1 MTDHAVK
8 LSPQTPVIV
17 TGAASGIGLA
27 CAQALAAV
35 GRAVAL
41 WDISGA
47 VTTAAEKLEQSSGVH
62 CVGLVVDVGDLAAIE
77 QAVAR
82 SREALGPIGGLVHAA
97 GVAGVSTLSQLEPD
111 FWDTVININLRA
123 EVFIAKALRQDMAAL
138 QGSAIVG
145 IASINATLGNAM
157 NPSYSASKGGM
168 LAANRALAD
177 DLAADG
183 IRINSVSPGQI
194 LTPMI
199 QQAIDHAPGLK
210 ESFERHIMLGRMGE
224 PDEIGRAVRFL
235 LSDEA
240 SYITGTELVVDGGNI
255 PSQR

>member
-1 MTDHAVK
+1 MTDRTVCF
-8 LSPQTPVIV
+8 SPQTPVIV
-17 TGAASGIGLA
+17 TGSASGIGLA
-27 CAQALAAV
+27 CAKALAEI
-35 GRAVAL
+35 GRPVAL
-41 WDISGA
+41 WDISSQVEA
-47 VTTAAEKLEQSSGVH
+47 LADALAADTGVA
-62 CVGLVVDVGDLAAIE
+62 CIGLAVDVADLDAINR
-77 QAVAR
+77 AVAA
-82 SREALGPIGGLVHAA
+82 SRKALGTIGGLVHAA
-97 GVAGVSTLSQLEPD
+97 GVAGVATLDQPEPA
-111 FWDTVININLRA
+111 FWDSVININLRA
-123 EVFIAKALRQDMAAL
+123 EIFLAKALRKDMASL
-138 QGSAIVG
+138 PGSAIVG

-210 ESFERHIMLGRMGE
+210 ENFERHIMLGRMGK
-224 PDEIGRAVRFL
+224 PDEVGKVVRFL
-235 LSDEA
+235 LSNEA
-240 SYITGTELVVDGGNI
+240 SYITGAELVVDGGNI

>member
-1 MTDHAVK
+1 MTATI
-8 LSPQTPVIV
+8 LYSPATPLIV

-27 CAQALAAV
+27 CARALAAV
-35 GRAVAL
+35 GRPVAL
-41 WDISGA
+41 WDISPT
-47 VTTAAEKLEQSSGVH
+47 VTETASQLSEESRAPCLGVE
-62 CVGLVVDVGDLAAIE
+62 VDLADIDAIQ
-77 QAVAR
+77 QAVAV
-82 SREALGPIGGLVHAA
+82 SRAALGPIGALVHAA
-97 GVAGVSTLSQLEPD
+97 GVAGVSPLDQLEPD
-111 FWDTVININLRA
+111 FWDTVLNINLRA
-123 EVFIAKALRQDMAAL
+123 EVFIVKALRADMATL
-138 QGSAIVG
+138 PGSAIVG

-177 DLAADG
+177 DLARDG

-199 QQAIDHAPGLK
+199 QEAIDQAPGLK
-210 ESFERHIMLGRMGE
+210 ENFERHIMLGRMGAPE
-224 PDEIGRAVRFL
+224 EVGKVVRFL

-240 SYITGTELVVDGGNI
+240 SYITGAELVVDGGNI

>member
-1 MTDHAVK
+1 MSNKTIEYT
-8 LSPQTPVIV
+8 PQTPVIV

-27 CAQALAAV
+27 CARALAEV
-35 GRAVAL
+35 GRPIALSDIAAAVAEQASTL
-41 WDISGA
+41 S
-47 VTTAAEKLEQSSGVH
+47 AESGVS
-62 CVGLVVDVGDLAAIE
+62 CIGLTVDVSDLDAIN
-77 QAVAR
+77 QAVAD
-82 SREALGPIGGLVHAA
+82 SSQALGPIGGLVHAA
-97 GVAGVSTLSQLEPD
+97 GIAGVGMLDQLEASL
-111 FWDTVININLRA
+111 WEQVMNINLRA
-123 EVFIAKALRQDMAAL
+123 EIFLAKALRAEMKSL
-138 QGSAIVG
+138 SGSAIVG

-157 NPSYSASKGGM
+157 NPCYSASKGGM

-199 QQAIDHAPGLK
+199 QQAVDHAPGLQ
-210 ESFERHIMLGRMGE
+210 ENFERHIMLGRL
-224 PDEIGRAVRFL
+224 GRPEEVANAVRFL
-235 LSDEA
+235 LSDQA

>member
-1 MTDHAVK
+1 MIDRNVCCN
-8 LSPQTPVIV
+8 PQTPVIV
-17 TGAASGIGLA
+17 TGGASGIGLA
-27 CAQALAAV
+27 CAHALAQV
-35 GRAVAL
+35 GRPIAL
-41 WDISGA
+41 WDISAQVESVAESVGA
-47 VTTAAEKLEQSSGVH
+47 DAGVA
-62 CVGLVVDVGDLAAIE
+62 CVGLTVDVADLDAIDR
-77 QAVAR
+77 AVAA
-82 SREALGPIGGLVHAA
+82 SRAALGPIGGLVHAA
-97 GVAGVSTLSQLEPD
+97 GVAGVSTLDQLEPA
-111 FWDTVININLRA
+111 FWDSVININLRA
-123 EVFIAKALRQDMAAL
+123 EVFLAKALRHDMASL
-138 QGSAIVG
+138 PGSAIVG

-157 NPSYSASKGGM
+157 NLSYSASKGGM

-210 ESFERHIMLGRMGE
+210 ESFERRIMLGRMGE
-224 PDEIGRAVRFL
+224 PDEIGKVVRFL

-240 SYITGTELVVDGGNI
+240 SYITGAELVVDGGNI

>member
-1 MTDHAVK
+1 MIEYT
-8 LSPQTPVIV
+8 PQTPVIV

-27 CAQALAAV
+27 CARALAEV
-35 GRAVAL
+35 GRSIAL
-41 WDISGA
+41 WDIATDVAEQASTLSAEYG
-47 VTTAAEKLEQSSGVH
+47 VT
-62 CVGLVVDVGDLAAIE
+62 CIGLTVDVSDLDAINQAA
-77 QAVAR
+77 AD
-82 SREALGPIGGLVHAA
+82 SSLALGPIGGLVHAA
-97 GVAGVSTLSQLEPD
+97 GIAGVAVLDQLEASL
-111 FWDTVININLRA
+111 WEQVMNINLRA
-123 EVFIAKALRQDMAAL
+123 EIFLAKALRANMKSL
-138 QGSAIVG
+138 NGSAIVG

-199 QQAIDHAPGLK
+199 QQAVDHAPGLQ
-210 ESFERHIMLGRMGE
+210 ESFERHIMLGRL
-224 PDEIGRAVRFL
+224 GRPEEVANAVRFL
-235 LSDEA
+235 LSNQA
-240 SYITGTELVVDGGNI
+240 SYITGAELVVDGGNI

>member
-1 MTDHAVK
+1 MTSRILH
-8 LSPQTPVIV
+8 SPTSPVIV

-35 GRAVAL
+35 GRPVAL
-41 WDISGA
+41 WDISPSVTEAAGQLAGESGISCIGLAVDVADLEAITGA
-47 VTTAAEKLEQSSGVH
+47 VAA
-62 CVGLVVDVGDLAAIE
+62 
-77 QAVAR
+77 
-82 SREALGPIGGLVHAA
+82 SRDALGPIGGLVHAA
-97 GVAGVSTLSQLEPD
+97 GIAGVSSLDQLEPA
-111 FWDTVININLRA
+111 FWDNVININLRA
-123 EVFIAKALRQDMAAL
+123 EIFIAKALRADMASL
-138 QGSAIVG
+138 PGSAIVG

-183 IRINSVSPGQI
+183 IRVNSVSPGQI

-210 ESFERHIMLGRMGE
+210 DSFERHIMLGRMGE
-224 PDEIGRAVRFL
+224 PDEVGRVVRFL

-240 SYITGTELVVDGGNI
+240 SYITGAELVVDGGNI

>member
-1 MTDHAVK
+1 MK
-8 LSPQTPVIV
+8 
-17 TGAASGIGLA
+17 
-27 CAQALAAV
+27 
-35 GRAVAL
+35 
-41 WDISGA
+41 
-47 VTTAAEKLEQSSGVH
+47 
-62 CVGLVVDVGDLAAIE
+62 
-77 QAVAR
+77 
-82 SREALGPIGGLVHAA
+82 
-97 GVAGVSTLSQLEPD
+97 
-111 FWDTVININLRA
+111 NLP
-123 EVFIAKALRQDMAAL
+123 
-138 QGSAIVG
+138 GSAIVG

-210 ESFERHIMLGRMGE
+210 DSFERRIMLGRLGAPAE
-224 PDEIGRAVRFL
+224 VARAVRFL

-240 SYITGTELVVDGGNI
+240 SYITGAELVVDGGNI